1 MRRRGFIAGLGAATA
16 LPLAI
21 RAQQAA
27 KKPRMGMLWHAGN
40 AEEEAIFLAAFR
52 QGLADAGYIEGHN
65 IVVEH
70 RFPNEIPEHFH
81 AMAEELARLNP
92 DVLAAAGQPP
102 SLALQQATS
111 TIPIVFISV
120 YDPVGVG
127 LVSNLARPTG
137 NITGLSNPDLIGKR
151 LEIFKEVFP
160 DLSRV
165 AVLLNATNPSYLRRY
180 VEAVEIDARNLGLTM
195 QPLEVKEPADL
206 ERAFS
211 AITSDAGTG
220 VAAMA
225 DVMFYVERKR
235 IAELALGG
243 RLPTLFHNEEFVRS
257 GGFMSYGANIAA
269 LFRRAGAYYIDK
281 ILKGAKPG
289 DLPVELPTLYRFFVN
304 LGTAK
309 ELGLSVPPT
318 ILTRADEVIE

>member
-1 MRRRGFIAGLGAATA
+1 M
-16 LPLAI
+16 PLAT
-21 RAQQAA
+21 RAQQPV
-27 KKPRMGMLWHAGN
+27 KKPRVGMLWHAGN

-70 RFPNEIPEHFH
+70 RFPNEIPERFH
-81 AMAEELARLNP
+81 TMAEELARLNP

-127 LVSNLARPTG
+127 LVNNLARPAG
-137 NITGLSNPDLIGKR
+137 NLTGLSNPDLIGKR

-180 VEAVEIDARNLGLTM
+180 VAAVEVDARNLGLTI
-195 QPLEVKEPADL
+195 QPLEAKEPADL
-206 ERAFS
+206 DRAFS

-225 DVMFYVERKR
+225 DVMFYNERKR
-235 IAELALGG
+235 IAELALKS

-257 GGFMSYGANIAA
+257 GGFMSYGANISA
-269 LFRRAGAYYIDK
+269 LFRRAGYYIDK
-281 ILKGAKPG
+281 IIKGAKPG

-309 ELGLSVPPT
+309 ALGLNVPPT
-318 ILTRADEVIE
+318 LLTRADEVIE